1 MIRRLSVALATV
13 SALSLAA
20 CGERNEVVEDGAVE
34 NASAQSGVG
43 SNPVTNTVQDAAAG
57 MVGAASAAAART
69 ADLYVPAAAVS
80 DMYEIE
86 SSKLALQQ
94 SQNAAV
100 KKYAQM
106 MVDHHTKTT
115 ADLKA
120 ALGSAGV
127 QITPPTAM
135 DERRQGLVDNLRQA
149 PAGGFDGVYKAQQIA
164 AHEEALTLHRT
175 YAENGENAALKA
187 VAAKA
192 VPIVEQ
198 HLQQA
203 RALPEAGQAASG
215 SAGTAA
221 KK

>member
-34 NASAQSGVG
+34 GASAQSGVG
-43 SNPVTNTVQDAAAG
+43 SNPVSNTVQDATSG

-86 SSKLALQQ
+86 SSRLAVQQ
-94 SQNAAV
+94 AQNEAV
-100 KKYAQM
+100 KTFARTM
-106 MVDHHTKTT
+106 IDHHTKTT
-115 ADLKA
+115 AELKQ
-120 ALGSAGV
+120 ALTTAGV
-127 QITPPTAM
+127 QVTPPTAM
-135 DERRQGLVDNLRQA
+135 DERRQGLLDNLRQA
-149 PAGGFDGVYKAQQIA
+149 PAGGFDGVYRAQQIA

-175 YAENGENAALKA
+175 YAENGENPALRA
-187 VAAKA
+187 VAAKT
-192 VPIVEQ
+192 VPIVEG

-203 RALPEAGQAASG
+203 RALPETGAA
-215 SAGTAA
+215 ATNR
-221 KK
+221 